1 MKSTSLVAFAPA
13 MSDQTTNEALT
24 DVRTVHDRLAEIQ
37 LVDCREL
44 YEWEAGRVD
53 GAVYLPLNSIMA
65 GAGSDL
71 DPDRPI
77 AVICRSGN
85 RSELATMMLQARGFE
100 AYNVEGGM
108 EAWAAEGLPF
118 SAGDGSPGRVA

>member
-1 MKSTSLVAFAPA
+1 
-13 MSDQTTNEALT
+13 MSDQATNETLS
-24 DVRTVHDRLAEIQ
+24 DVRTVHERLAEIQ

-44 YEWEAGRVD
+44 YEWEAGRID

-65 GAGSDL
+65 GAGPDH
-71 DPDRPI
+71 DHDRPV

-108 EAWAAEGLPF
+108 EAWDAAGLPF